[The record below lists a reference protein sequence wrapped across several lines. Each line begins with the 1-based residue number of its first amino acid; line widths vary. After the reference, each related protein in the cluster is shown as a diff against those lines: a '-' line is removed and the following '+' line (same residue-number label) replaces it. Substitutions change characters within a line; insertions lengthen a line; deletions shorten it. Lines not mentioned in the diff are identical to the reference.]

1 MNTYID
7 FPNTPP
13 YGYGFIYFLRSPSG
27 KAYIGQTSVSISKR
41 LYMHNKSKGCRFLY
55 AAIKKYGIENFF
67 AGEIGCYPLSD
78 LDAMEVRFIKE
89 FGTLAPDGYNLTTG
103 GRANHKCSDETR
115 KHISEV
121 GTGRHLSEETRK
133 RMSKPKSA
141 ETRMRMSK
149 PKSEATRMK
158 MSAAKKGVPKSPEAR
173 QKMVEAH
180 KRCPTILSA
189 EARKRISE
197 AKKGKPKSE
206 ETRKRM
212 SKPKSAEAR
221 KNMSKPKSAEARK
234 HMSEAR
240 KGIAM
245 SEESRQRMS
254 AASKGKPKSEE
265 HKRLMREG
273 WRLRQLQK
281 QEPLPLFQ
289 NL

>member
-13 YGYGFIYFLRSPSG
+13 FGYGFIYFLRSPSG
-27 KAYIGQTSVSISKR
+27 RAYIGQTTVSISKR
-41 LYMHNKSKGCRFLY
+41 LYMHNKSRGCRFLY

-67 AGEIGCYPLSD
+67 AGEVGCYPLAD

-89 FGTLAPDGYNLTTG
+89 FETLAPDGYNLTTG
-103 GRANHKCSDETR
+103 GYGNHKCSDETR
-115 KHISEV
+115 QRMSEA
-121 GTGRHLSEETRK
+121 TKGRPKSPETRQ
-133 RMSKPKSA
+133 RMSEAMKGKPKSA
-141 ETRMRMSK
+141 ETRQR
-149 PKSEATRMK
+149 
-158 MSAAKKGVPKSPEAR
+158 MSAAKKGVPKSPEAI

-189 EARKRISE
+189 AARKRISE

-234 HMSEAR
+234 
-240 KGIAM
+240 
-245 SEESRQRMS
+245 RMS
-254 AASKGKPKSEE
+254 DAWKGKPKSEE
-265 HKRLMREG
+265 TKRRMSEG
-273 WRLRQLQK
+273 WRLKKLREQD
-281 QEPLPLFQ
+281 PLPLFQ